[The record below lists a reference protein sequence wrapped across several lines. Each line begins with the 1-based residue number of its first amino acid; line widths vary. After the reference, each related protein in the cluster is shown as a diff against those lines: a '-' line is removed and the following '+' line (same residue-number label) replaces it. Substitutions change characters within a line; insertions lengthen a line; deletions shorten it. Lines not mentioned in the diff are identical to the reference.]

1 MAHCVWKVPL
11 GSGNHVV
18 GELFIRFMGNGPRKT
33 EKLVISELF
42 TPSYLSS
49 LKLLT

>member
-18 GELFIRFMGNGPRKT
+18 GELFIRLWSLRHVLWEMGRV
-33 EKLVISELF
+33 KL
-42 TPSYLSS
+42 
-49 LKLLT
+49 KN